1 MNVRK
6 PRWTAESTC
15 NFLAFLRR
23 GTGPITL
30 KYQDIRVFNP
40 SSLGCIVTT
49 PPLIPH
55 VFRKTFAA
63 LALVS
68 VLSWTSGAPLLGAAP
83 AHASAVTA
91 KADQKAKAKA
101 TPTKAKPSTG
111 KATAKKT
118 SAQKTTAK
126 KAVASKTAK
135 SSAKKA
141 AAKSTAK
148 TTAKAT
154 RTKARGRKT
163 LRTGWRPSDAT
174 QAGLRETDYPLSLSS
189 SVAYVLDQDT
199 GEELVLKN
207 ADVALPI
214 ASVTKLMTALVIA
227 ESGLPLDEKI
237 KISREDYVRSNASSK
252 LKSGMVLTR
261 TAVLQAALMS
271 SDNRAAHALA
281 RTFPGGKKAFVREMN
296 ARAAELGMTD
306 SVFADPT
313 GLDNRNHSTAR
324 DLGKLVN
331 AVYAYS
337 EIREASTAPVAK
349 LKAGKRWLN
358 MQTTNRLIGDPS
370 WRIGIQKTGFTTAA
384 GRCMVVQSEVG
395 ERRLVMVVLDSPDN
409 GRRAEDMKTMRA
421 FVETEPR
428 FNQNFPSVRPY
439 ELF

>member
-1 MNVRK
+1 MNLRK

-15 NFLAFLRR
+15 NFLAFQRR
-23 GTGPITL
+23 GADPITL

-40 SSLGCIVTT
+40 SSLGRIVTT

-63 LALVS
+63 LVLVS

-83 AHASAVTA
+83 ALAAAVTA
-91 KADQKAKAKA
+91 KADQKAKPKA
-101 TPTKAKPSTG
+101 TPS

-118 SAQKTTAK
+118 STQKSTAK
-126 KAVASKTAK
+126 KAASSKAAK
-135 SSAKKA
+135 SAAKKTT
-141 AAKSTAK
+141 AKSTAK

-207 ADVALPI
+207 ADVAVPI

-296 ARAAELGMTD
+296 VKAAELSMTD

>member
-6 PRWTAESTC
+6 PRWTAEFTC
-15 NFLAFLRR
+15 NFLAFQRR
-23 GTGPITL
+23 GAGPITL
-30 KYQDIRVFNP
+30 KYRNIRVFNP
-40 SSLGCIVTT
+40 SSLGRIVTT

-63 LALVS
+63 LVLVS

-83 AHASAVTA
+83 ALAAAVTA

-296 ARAAELGMTD
+296 VKAAELGMTD

-349 LKAGKRWLN
+349 LKAGKRWLS

>member
-15 NFLAFLRR
+15 NFLAFQRR
-23 GTGPITL
+23 GAGPITL
-30 KYQDIRVFNP
+30 KYRVIRVFNP
-40 SSLGCIVTT
+40 SSLGRIVTT

-63 LALVS
+63 LVLVS

-83 AHASAVTA
+83 AHAAAVTA
-91 KADQKAKAKA
+91 KADQKAKPKA
-101 TPTKAKPSTG
+101 TPSK
-111 KATAKKT
+111 AKKT
-118 SAQKTTAK
+118 STQKSTAK

-135 SSAKKA
+135 SSAKKTT
-141 AAKSTAK
+141 AKS
-148 TTAKAT
+148 TAKAT

-296 ARAAELGMTD
+296 AKAAELGMTD

>member
-1 MNVRK
+1 MNLRK

-15 NFLAFLRR
+15 NFLAFQRR
-23 GTGPITL
+23 GADPITL

-40 SSLGCIVTT
+40 SSLGRIVTT

-63 LALVS
+63 LVLVS

-83 AHASAVTA
+83 ALAAAVTA
-91 KADQKAKAKA
+91 KADQKAKPKA
-101 TPTKAKPSTG
+101 TPS

-118 SAQKTTAK
+118 STQKSTAK
-126 KAVASKTAK
+126 KAASSKAAK
-135 SSAKKA
+135 SAAKKTT
-141 AAKSTAK
+141 AKSTAK

-296 ARAAELGMTD
+296 VKAAELGMTD

>member
-15 NFLAFLRR
+15 NFLAFQRR
-23 GTGPITL
+23 GAGPITL
-30 KYQDIRVFNP
+30 KYRGIRVFNP
-40 SSLGCIVTT
+40 SSLGRIVTT

-83 AHASAVTA
+83 AHAAAVTA
-91 KADQKAKAKA
+91 KADQKAKPKA
-101 TPTKAKPSTG
+101 TPSKAKPSTG

-126 KAVASKTAK
+126 KAVSSKTAK
-135 SSAKKA
+135 SSAKKTT
-141 AAKSTAK
+141 AKS
-148 TTAKAT
+148 TAKAT

-296 ARAAELGMTD
+296 AKAAELGMTD